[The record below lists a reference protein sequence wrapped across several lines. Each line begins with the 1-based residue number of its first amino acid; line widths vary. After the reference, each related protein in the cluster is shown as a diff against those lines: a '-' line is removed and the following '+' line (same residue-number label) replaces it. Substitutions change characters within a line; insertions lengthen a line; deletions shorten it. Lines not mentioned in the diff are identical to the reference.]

1 MVNSRAIQSLEDPE
15 KRFLVFGVQ
24 QYQLTK
30 FNS

>member
-1 MVNSRAIQSLEDPE
+1 MVNSRAIQSLEEPE
-15 KRFLVFGVQ
+15 KRVLVFGVQ